1 MLAKERVVVGE
12 TLKPLAL
19 AGRETTDGIALYQQ
33 RLRATAKIAAV
44 CAKRTYA
51 FSIVCDA

>member
-12 TLKPLAL
+12 TLKPLAF
-19 AGRETTDGIALYQQ
+19 ARCETTDGIALYQQ
-33 RLRATAKIAAV
+33 RLRTAAKIAAV
-44 CAKRTYA
+44 CAKRAYA